1 MMLAEIVDP
10 TAVWQTIVAALAA
23 GIGVTAVFAIAVFAI
38 ARSIEL
44 GLDGRTAVAAAFGA
58 IAAIAIVA
66 CVGAVVV
73 GVIVMTS
80 K

>member
-1 MMLAEIVDP
+1 MLAEIVDP

-23 GIGVTAVFAIAVFAI
+23 GIGVTSVFSIAVFAV

-44 GLDGRTAVAAAFGA
+44 RLDGRTMSAAAFGA
-58 IAAIAIVA
+58 VAAIALAVCVAAIVI
-66 CVGAVVV
+66 
-73 GVIVMTS
+73 GVIVMTQ